1 MPGEPLLF
9 RLLLF
14 PIIFSVLTTSRSIVF
29 DCILRL
35 RRISGNVD
43 DSPPPP
49 PPLPPRSLVDSVSN
63 LGDDRVSL
71 QNVYR
76 SHRPKNRSQW
86 ICAHRRIAISGRE
99 LCTIPQQERITRYRF
114 LGHRVNTNTGIQ
126 SLRTEYRTQNKNNT
140 TGEIDVFTAR
150 RGLES
155 PTPRATRTHRVA
167 ALRFTR
173 PPPHHRSR
181 GVAFRSAFEH
191 LFLLRSPE
199 TRLSRST
206 ITIITRIHGL
216 YARFTRQRNFR
227 EHQVPDP
234 RYCALTSTTTT
245 PKRSQTLYFTVPR
258 TTTSV
263 ERKRDRKETEGY
275 ERRKKMSSI
284 DTTSSPFTLRDE
296 TDASRR
302 EAAIPPLPFRTSLRP
317 PPLTR
322 SPAPHYSV
330 ARRARI
336 AMGI

>member
-1 MPGEPLLF
+1 M
-9 RLLLF
+9 
-14 PIIFSVLTTSRSIVF
+14 IASRCRTFIALIVQ
-29 DCILRL
+29 RTEA
-35 RRISGNVD
+35 SGSAHTVGSRYRAGNCA
-43 DSPPPP
+43 
-49 PPLPPRSLVDSVSN
+49 
-63 LGDDRVSL
+63 
-71 QNVYR
+71 R
-76 SHRPKNRSQW
+76 SHNKRQETNTRHVQTFPS
-86 ICAHRRIAISGRE
+86 ISST
-99 LCTIPQQERITRYRF
+99 TINVINTPPGERITRYRF

-302 EAAIPPLPFRTSLRP
+302 EAATPPLPFRTSLRP

>member
-1 MPGEPLLF
+1 M
-9 RLLLF
+9 
-14 PIIFSVLTTSRSIVF
+14 IASRCRTFIALIVQ
-29 DCILRL
+29 RTEA
-35 RRISGNVD
+35 SGSAHTVGSRYRAGNCA
-43 DSPPPP
+43 
-49 PPLPPRSLVDSVSN
+49 
-63 LGDDRVSL
+63 
-71 QNVYR
+71 R
-76 SHRPKNRSQW
+76 SHNKRQETNTRHVQTFPS
-86 ICAHRRIAISGRE
+86 ISST
-99 LCTIPQQERITRYRF
+99 TINVINTPAGERITRYRF

-234 RYCALTSTTTT
+234 RYCVLTSTTTT
-245 PKRSQTLYFTVPR
+245 PNDHKLCTSPFHEQRRAWSGKEIGKRR
-258 TTTSV
+258 RGMN
-263 ERKRDRKETEGY
+263 E
-275 ERRKKMSSI
+275 ERR
-284 DTTSSPFTLRDE
+284 
-296 TDASRR
+296 
-302 EAAIPPLPFRTSLRP
+302 
-317 PPLTR
+317 
-322 SPAPHYSV
+322 
-330 ARRARI
+330 
-336 AMGI
+336 